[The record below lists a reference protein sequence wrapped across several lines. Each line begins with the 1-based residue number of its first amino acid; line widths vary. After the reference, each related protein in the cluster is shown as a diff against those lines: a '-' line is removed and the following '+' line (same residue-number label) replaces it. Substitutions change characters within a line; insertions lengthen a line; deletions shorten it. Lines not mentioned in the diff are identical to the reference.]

1 MHKAQGKL
9 ERMNTYSRWFLT
21 RGMLLACV
29 MEGAALF
36 LALVSVWGGLGHE
49 GWVLW
54 VCVSYLRDSGL
65 VTLIVAPGGSLLLED
80 IRRDD
85 G

>member
-1 MHKAQGKL
+1 MKEEHPNNPPFRRVAAK
-9 ERMNTYSRWFLT
+9 
-21 RGMLLACV
+21 C
-29 MEGAALF
+29 ALF

-54 VCVSYLRDSGL
+54 DCVSYLRDSGL